1 MVNYIVIM
9 ECFARKGSSEGKDGM
24 ARHGR
29 KRKIWPLLLAALV
42 LFALWEN
49 RSIQTEDFTFASARL
64 PEGLAGLRIV
74 QLSDLHGAEFGQ
86 DNARLLAAVE
96 RAEPDLILVT
106 GDLVDEDTAEPA
118 AYAGRVGAALTA
130 IAPTYFVTG
139 NHEWALGTAGAES
152 VKQALRLSGVTVL
165 SNEAVELTL
174 TGPSGG
180 EGKMV
185 LAGVDDPNAYAD
197 QKTPEEL
204 AAEVYADWGDPFWL
218 LLAHRNNRFDGGYCR
233 FGADL
238 TLCGHAHGG
247 IWRLPGTDGLID
259 THQQWF
265 PSFTSGF
272 YPCTDGGH
280 PASWVFVSR
289 GLGNSPRW
297 ALRLFNRPQVAVITL
312 EKDNAT

>member
-1 MVNYIVIM
+1 
-9 ECFARKGSSEGKDGM
+9 M
-24 ARHGR
+24 AKHGG
-29 KRKIWPLLLAALV
+29 KRKTRRWLVLLAALA

-49 RSIQTEDFTFASARL
+49 ISLQVEEFSYPSADL
-64 PEGLAGLRIV
+64 PEALSGLRLV

-96 RAEPDLILVT
+96 GVEPDLILVT

-118 AYAGRVGAALTA
+118 AYAARVGAALTA

-139 NHEWALGTAGAES
+139 NHEWALGTAVAES

-174 TGPSGG
+174 AGPSGEAG
-180 EGKMV
+180 ALV

-197 QKTPEEL
+197 QKTPEQL
-204 AAEVYADWGDPFWL
+204 AAEVYSQWGDPFWL

-280 PASWVFVSR
+280 PAAEVFVSR